1 MPWRLTLRVG
11 PKVRRDEFASL
22 DEAIDG
28 LRTHLSETPRR
39 ETVDLRVRTFEPI
52 QQVSARGE
60 LAGPRRARGG
70 VDVRGDGSA
79 EAYTGW
85 IRKAVVE
92 RHPGETAVQALRR
105 VLAAR
110 S

>member
-28 LRTHLSETPRR
+28 LRAQLSAAPRR
-39 ETVDLRVRTFEPI
+39 DTVDLRVRTFEPI

-79 EAYTGW
+79 EAFTGKL
-85 IRKAVVE
+85 RRRVVE
-92 RHPGETAVQALRR
+92 QEPGEDAFSALRR
-105 VLAAR
+105 VLAER
-110 S
+110 G